1 MISEESAQNHEAIG
15 RDADRPAAASTASM
29 NNSSWLGFRRF
40 FIGSLLCLTGLARAA
55 NDPSQNLGTASGA
68 PDTAAASAAQ
78 TVSPNSVPPPVSI
91 PSVAASPSPLSL
103 TPIDVDD
110 VALLKTPFRLNHP
123 ARNVAFFANVELGA
137 LSFVKHSF
145 QSGKDGSVFD
155 LKTEGNQSTMFLFA
169 RLSAELEF
177 VKRHSFIF
185 VYQPLEHRSLPPPAF
200 SIDRDLRL

>member
-1 MISEESAQNHEAIG
+1 MQPPPATAWESA
-15 RDADRPAAASTASM
+15 AD
-29 NNSSWLGFRRF
+29 SSVEPF
-40 FIGSLLCLTGLARAA
+40 
-55 NDPSQNLGTASGA
+55 PS
-68 PDTAAASAAQ
+68 
-78 TVSPNSVPPPVSI
+78 SVPPPVSA
-91 PSVAASPSPLSL
+91 PSVAAPPSPLFL